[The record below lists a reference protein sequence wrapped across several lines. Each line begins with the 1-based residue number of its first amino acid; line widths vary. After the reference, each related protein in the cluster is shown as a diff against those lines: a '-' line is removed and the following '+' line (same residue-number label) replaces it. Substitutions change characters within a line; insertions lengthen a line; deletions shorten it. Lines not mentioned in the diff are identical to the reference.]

1 MRNTFHRSF
10 TLVITA
16 ACMVVLATSV
26 PAGKEPEREELEAL
40 FMRYD
45 REPDGPAK
53 DRLAARIDAIAH
65 QKYATVSRLYWHVD
79 LDSAKAEAR
88 AQGRPILHLRMLG
101 RLDEE
106 LSCAN
111 SRLFRATLYAN
122 QDVSAF
128 LRDRFVLYWSS
139 ERPVPRVTIDFGD
152 GRTIE
157 RTITGNSAHYVL
169 DQDGRVLDVLPGL
182 YAPTVFR
189 HELDESLALAVQ
201 VRGKSPTERAQLLV
215 DHHRRGVSAA
225 ERDWQRAIA
234 VPAVREFWQRP
245 TQPGNEPME
254 FVMAQRETVSKA
266 GIELRGIR
274 RIARELAPEMP
285 AEDQMDMWSAAGER
299 VYGVGASQSAAVL
312 DAASRAL
319 VGRLHNAALREMRS
333 TDEEVAAMVAR
344 LERTIVADT
353 ALNQLR
359 LRPQIS
365 REIVRRDGRIEF
377 AALNAWIYDQ
387 VFRTPRQD
395 PWLGLLRRDVF
406 TGVPGDGVVSRHE
419 TGRR

>member
-1 MRNTFHRSF
+1 MRNTLRHSF

-26 PAGKEPEREELEAL
+26 PAGSVPEREAL
-40 FMRYD
+40 DALLVRYD

-53 DRLAARIDAIAH
+53 DELAARIDSFAH

-79 LDSAKAEAR
+79 LDSAKAAAR
-88 AQGRPILHLRMLG
+88 EQKRPILHLRMLG
-101 RLDEE
+101 KLDED

-139 ERPVPRVTIDFGD
+139 ERPVPRVTIDYGD

-169 DQDGRVLDVLPGL
+169 DEEGRVLDVLPGL
-182 YAPTVFR
+182 YAPAVFR
-189 HELDESLALAVQ
+189 QELELGFALSAQ
-201 VRGKSPTERAQLLV
+201 VRGRSTSQRAQLV
-215 DHHRRGVSAA
+215 AGHHSQRASAA
-225 ERDWQRAIA
+225 ERDWQRGIA
-234 VPAVREFWQRP
+234 MPAVREYLPRP
-245 TQPGNEPME
+245 PDSENQTSE
-254 FVMAQRETVSKA
+254 FVLAQRATISKS

-285 AEDQMDMWSAAGER
+285 AEEQIEMWSAAGQR
-299 VYGVGASQSAAVL
+299 LYGAGASEVL
-312 DAASRAL
+312 DEASRAL
-319 VGRLHNAALREMRS
+319 VVRLHNSARRELRS
-333 TDEEVAAMVAR
+333 NDEEVTAMIAR

-353 ALNQLR
+353 ALNQIR

-365 REIVRRDGRIEF
+365 REIVRREGQIEF
-377 AALNAWIYDQ
+377 APLNAWIYDQ

-395 PWLGLLRRDVF
+395 PWLGMLPRDVF
-406 TGVPGDGVVSRHE
+406 TGIPGDGVQRKEV
-419 TGRR
+419 GRR